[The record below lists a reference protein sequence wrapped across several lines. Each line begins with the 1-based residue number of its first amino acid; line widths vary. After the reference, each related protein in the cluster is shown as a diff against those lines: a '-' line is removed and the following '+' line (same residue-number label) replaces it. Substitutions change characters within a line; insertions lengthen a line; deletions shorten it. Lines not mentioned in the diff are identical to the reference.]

1 MDAPMFFSNNNLFNP
16 SGYVS
21 QQNEKK
27 QPTTLRPLLMVQ
39 QSSTLLCEES
49 PINAVFEKNNCYNK
63 YQKPFQIINERNY
76 KCANQFKKEWNRGK
90 QIGWGGQASVFE
102 VTPKQKQR
110 SSFNISNIINSNSLK
125 YVAKIIYFMDEDLF
139 ESIHDRKDA
148 LYSVINEYKFVQRAE
163 LLNYIDLYIDKRNYT
178 KAIIIM
184 EKLSHSLSSIR
195 DSFNIQKIAKDL
207 AYNIKEIH
215 DLHYAHLDLKK
226 ENVMWNTLNM
236 KWSIIDYGFAK
247 YIDPKIGYS
256 KHNGFIGSKSWTA
269 PEIVLC
275 ETSNNILDNYS
286 IISKKCDIYSYGLI
300 LLNIIVGGNHYI
312 KIMDN
317 GNNCSEISEME
328 VLNIFCSKYGNEMIH
343 KYLLKLSKNGIIK
356 WSLYIFLSQ
365 ILKYSPNERP
375 NIDQILDMDYLK
387 NSELINI

>member
-76 KCANQFKKEWNRGK
+76 KCANQFKKEWNRGE

-163 LLNYIDLYIDKRNYT
+163 LLNYID
-178 KAIIIM
+178 
-184 EKLSHSLSSIR
+184 
-195 DSFNIQKIAKDL
+195 
-207 AYNIKEIH
+207 
-215 DLHYAHLDLKK
+215 
-226 ENVMWNTLNM
+226 
-236 KWSIIDYGFAK
+236 
-247 YIDPKIGYS
+247 
-256 KHNGFIGSKSWTA
+256 
-269 PEIVLC
+269 
-275 ETSNNILDNYS
+275 
-286 IISKKCDIYSYGLI
+286 
-300 LLNIIVGGNHYI
+300 
-312 KIMDN
+312 
-317 GNNCSEISEME
+317 
-328 VLNIFCSKYGNEMIH
+328 
-343 KYLLKLSKNGIIK
+343 
-356 WSLYIFLSQ
+356 FLSYR
-365 ILKYSPNERP
+365 ILITPV
-375 NIDQILDMDYLK
+375 IIF
-387 NSELINI
+387 